1 MLSEV
6 DKKSIGE
13 AIDRLTTVPMA
24 NWTILKGLPIW
35 KLYEAAR
42 SKAGEPLSLF
52 AARKLIGCIKPKD
65 TVIVTTGFT
74 VTTVHTAETDGPTGA
89 AVLARAIDLGL
100 RATPIIVTEESFQ
113 GIMRA
118 TCQAA
123 GLNTYNMKEVK
134 TYPRRT
140 AVETFPIDPEM
151 ARKAAKRVLDEV
163 NPSAIISV
171 ERPGRNEKGVHH
183 SGGGFDVSPYTAK
196 VDDLVDEARSR
207 GIFTVGIG
215 DLGNE
220 LGMGYIRDAVRD
232 IVPGATKCKCPCGA
246 GIAAATET
254 DALIVATVS
263 NWGAYGLAACMSTI
277 LEEPEVF
284 HDMLTEK
291 LLLRASSQAGA
302 VDSVSGLSRPAADGV
317 GEEITS
323 YLVEMLRHIIQI
335 KLQESMFT
343 REYKKVVK

>member
-1 MLSEV
+1 MLTEA
-6 DKKSIGE
+6 DLKSIGE

-42 SKAGEPLSLF
+42 EKAREPLSLF
-52 AARKLIGCIKPKD
+52 AASRLIKSVEPKD
-65 TVIVTTGFT
+65 SVIVTTGFT

-100 RATPIIVTEESFQ
+100 RATPVIVTEESFQ

-123 GLNTYNMKEVK
+123 GLNTHNLKEAK
-134 TYPRRT
+134 MYPRRT
-140 AVETFPIDPEM
+140 AVEPFPIDPEKAKKM
-151 ARKAAKRVLDEV
+151 AQKMLDDV

-183 SGGGFDVSPYTAK
+183 SGGGFDVSPFTAK
-196 VDDLVDEARSR
+196 VDDLVEEARSR

-220 LGMGYIRDAVRD
+220 LGMGYIRDAVKE

-263 NWGAYGLAACMSTI
+263 NWGAYGLAACMATV

-317 GEEITS
+317 GEEITC
-323 YLVEMLRHIIQI
+323 YVVEMLRHIIQI
-335 KLQESMFT
+335 KLNESMFT
-343 REYKKVVK
+343 REYKKIVR

>member
-1 MLSEV
+1 MLTET
-6 DKKSIGE
+6 DRKSVGE

-35 KLYEAAR
+35 RLYEAAR
-42 SKAGEPLSLF
+42 NKAGEPLSLF
-52 AARKLIGCIKPKD
+52 AARKLVEAVKTKD

-74 VTTVHTAETDGPTGA
+74 VTTVHAPETDGPTGA
-89 AVLARAIDLGL
+89 AVLARAFDLGFK
-100 RATPIIVTEESFQ
+100 ATPVIVTEESFRSMI
-113 GIMRA
+113 GA
-118 TCQAA
+118 TCGAA
-123 GLNTYNMKEVK
+123 GLSMHNLKDAK
-134 TYPRRT
+134 AYPRRV
-140 AVETFPIDPEM
+140 AVETFPIDPKISQ
-151 ARKAAKRVLDEV
+151 KAAEKMLDEI

-171 ERPGRNEKGVHH
+171 ERPGCNEKGVYH

-196 VDDLVDEARSR
+196 IDDLINEARSR

-220 LGMGYIRDAVRD
+220 LGMGYILDAVKD

-263 NWGAYGLAACMSTI
+263 NWGAYGLAACMATV

-317 GEEITS
+317 GEEITC

-335 KLQESMFT
+335 KLNESMFT
-343 REYKKVVK
+343 REYKKVIK

>member
-1 MLSEV
+1 MLTEL

-52 AARKLIGCIKPKD
+52 AAKKLVEAVKPKD
-65 TVIVTTGFT
+65 RVIVTTGFT
-74 VTTVHTAETDGPTGA
+74 VTTVLAGETDGPTGA
-89 AVLARAIDLGL
+89 AALARAIDLGL
-100 RATPIIVTEESFQ
+100 KATPVIVTEEAFK

-123 GLNTYNMKEVK
+123 GLRIYGLKEST

-140 AVETFPIDPEM
+140 AVESFPIDPEEVE
-151 ARKAAKRVLDEV
+151 KATNKMLDEV
-163 NPSAIISV
+163 NPSAIISI
-171 ERPGRNEKGVHH
+171 ERPGRNEKGVYH

-196 VDDLVDEARSR
+196 IDDLVDEARSR
-207 GIFTVGIG
+207 GIVTIGIG

-220 LGMGYIRDAVRD
+220 LGMGYIIEAVKKL
-232 IVPGATKCKCPCGA
+232 VPHATECKCPCGA

-263 NWGAYGLAACMSTI
+263 NWGAYGLEACLAAI

-284 HDMLTEK
+284 HDMMTEK
-291 LLLRASSQAGA
+291 LLLRASAQAGA

-317 GEEITS
+317 SEEITG
-323 YLVEMLRHIIQI
+323 YLIEILKNIIQI
-335 KLQESMFT
+335 KLRESMFT